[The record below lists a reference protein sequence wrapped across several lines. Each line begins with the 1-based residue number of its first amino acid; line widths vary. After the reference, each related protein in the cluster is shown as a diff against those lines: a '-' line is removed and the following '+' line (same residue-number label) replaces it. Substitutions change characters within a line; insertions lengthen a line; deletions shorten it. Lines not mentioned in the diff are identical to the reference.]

1 MTSIVEIAENL
12 KVPIAKVKRLSFV
25 NTCMERIIRA
35 IGVKIGKSVP
45 LVTVCHDSMSFLM
58 PTE

>member
-12 KVPIAKVKRLSFV
+12 KVPIARVKRLSFV

-35 IGVKIGKSVP
+35 IEVKIGKSVP
-45 LVTVCHDSMSFLM
+45 CHDSMGFLM
-58 PTE
+58 PEE